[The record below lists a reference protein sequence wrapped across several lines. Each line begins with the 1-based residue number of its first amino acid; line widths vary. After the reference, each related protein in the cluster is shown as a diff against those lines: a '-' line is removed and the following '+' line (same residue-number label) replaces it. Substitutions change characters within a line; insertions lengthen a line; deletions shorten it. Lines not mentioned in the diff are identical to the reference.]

1 MILYYL
7 HERMW
12 FNSKIKD
19 ANKRHVIKTFT
30 WRFIGTIDTMILAAL
45 ISGSPLVGLKIG
57 GIETFSKLILY
68 YFHEK
73 LWYRID
79 FGLNQ
84 SRNKEKI

>member
-1 MILYYL
+1 MILYYV
-7 HERMW
+7 HERIW

-30 WRFIGTIDTMILAAL
+30 WRLIGTVDTMILATL
-45 ISGSPLVGLKIG
+45 ISGSPLIGLKIG

-68 YFHEK
+68 YFHERF
-73 LWYRID
+73 WYKID
-79 FGLNQ
+79 FGIDK